1 MSHGRTTTTVTL
13 RIPDYILEY
22 IKKRCEKL
30 QQSRNEYMNK
40 VIANATI
47 RKR

>member
-1 MSHGRTTTTVTL
+1 MSHGRTTSTVTL
-13 RIPDYILEY
+13 RIPDYVLAY
-22 IKKRCEKL
+22 IKKRCERL
-30 QQSRNEYMNK
+30 NQSRNEYMNR